1 MHTRRAVKTTQSTL
15 EVPYCVVE
23 AAERHEASDGFYA
36 TAELVTCRQ
45 KIVFLLW
52 NFNIS
57 LIVLF
62 VVIHAISTFLEN
74 LAFAIALHFL
84 HLNVVQFTL

>member
-1 MHTRRAVKTTQSTL
+1 MQAENSFPAVEFQ
-15 EVPYCVVE
+15 
-23 AAERHEASDGFYA
+23 
-36 TAELVTCRQ
+36 
-45 KIVFLLW
+45 
-52 NFNIS
+52 S

-84 HLNVVQFTL
+84 HLDVVQFTL

>member
-1 MHTRRAVKTTQSTL
+1 M
-15 EVPYCVVE
+15 
-23 AAERHEASDGFYA
+23 
-36 TAELVTCRQ
+36 LVTCRQ
-45 KIVFLLW
+45 KIVFLHQW

-62 VVIHAISTFLEN
+62 VVIHAISAFLEN

-84 HLNVVQFTL
+84 HLDVVQFTL